1 MSVENCC
8 SKLWFP
14 LLIPLC
20 FAVIWIP
27 LLLSFQNP
35 WKVDVILNA
44 FSLSTFNYQGNPHL
58 NDHTTGIH
66 PHPWKP
72 TLHFSITECFCLSFS
87 DCHESGR
94 KPLESLVKGLNV
106 LSIAL
111 KVWSSKGEV
120 STAWWVQACV
130 IPTLLQIWSSDSL
143 QFLVVLQAVNN
154 SQDSDPWLL

>member
-20 FAVIWIP
+20 FTVICIS
-27 LLLSFQNP
+27 LLLSFQNRR
-35 WKVDVILNA
+35 KADIILNA
-44 FSLSTFNYQGNPHL
+44 FSLSTFVRVTNPHF
-58 NDHTTGIH
+58 NDHTIGIH
-66 PHPWKP
+66 PHPRKP
-72 TLHFSITECFCLSFS
+72 TLHFSLTECFSLSFS

-120 STAWWVQACV
+120 STGWWVACV
-130 IPTLLQIWSSDSL
+130 IPTVLQIWSSDSL
-143 QFLVVLQAVNN
+143 QFLVVLRAVNN